1 MYSSGAP
8 RAPRPRWNEH
18 RPTGRFAAG
27 RRGLGRLITTG
38 VTVAVTTVAATAGVV
53 SALGAQPA
61 RGAEPTGLALTAIAA
76 GGPPAGTVLRAGRFI
91 VDLEGRVLFLHG
103 PSVPPGA
110 VVDTATAG
118 QWAAEG
124 FNAVS
129 IGVRMD
135 TDGTF
140 AGSSSSS
147 SSSSH
152 AGMPARA
159 AADGSDPGLEQLATA
174 VDAVVGRGLRVMIQI
189 VPTAAAVR
197 AGDEAFAAGL
207 RRVAGRFHDV
217 AGLVGFELVAPAGS
231 PALNGAV
238 RDTDA
243 HHLLWRQSIA
253 PFDAAA
259 SVVTNDEAALLV
271 GWAAGDP
278 ATVLRLVSAADATQ
292 LGWFFDRPLNDT
304 TLGAVARPYPAAVA
318 GVPVGFTYS
327 PSGRLLTLSYVPV
340 PAGGG
345 AFSGGAATQIRV
357 PTRVYPDGYVVRA
370 NGATVVSAPGAGV
383 LCLVT
388 DARAARVDVRVEPA
402 AAGREPPV
410 AAPVAGDPCPGV
422 TARPTAPPAGGQAVD
437 GAMRTDRAASRATG
451 QAGGTGGGQT
461 GGMALWALPLAGAVG
476 MASVLGGL
484 RWRMRR
490 GRGRGGRAAVA
501 GSRRFP

>member
-1 MYSSGAP
+1 MYSSGGP
-8 RAPRPRWNEH
+8 KAPRPRWNEH
-18 RPTGRFAAG
+18 RPTGRFAPG

-38 VTVAVTTVAATAGVV
+38 VTVTVTTVAAMAGVV

-110 VVDTATAG
+110 VVDTATVG

-135 TDGTF
+135 ADGTF
-140 AGSSSSS
+140 AGSSG
-147 SSSSH
+147 SSSH

-174 VDAVVGRGLRVMIQI
+174 VDTVVAQGLRVMIQI
-189 VPTAAAVR
+189 VPTAAAMR

-217 AGLVGFELVAPAGS
+217 AGLVGFELAAPAGS

-243 HHLLWRQSIA
+243 HHLLWRQGIA

-259 SVVTNDEAALLV
+259 SVVTNDEATLLA

-357 PTRVYPDGYVVRA
+357 PRRVYPDGYVVRA
-370 NGATVVSAPGAGV
+370 SGATVVSAPGAGV

-410 AAPVAGDPCPGV
+410 AAPTAGDPCPGAA
-422 TARPTAPPAGGQAVD
+422 ARPTAPPAAGQAVD
-437 GAMRTDRAASRATG
+437 GAMRTDRAVARATGRAGGTGDG
-451 QAGGTGGGQT
+451 QAGGGAN
-461 GGMALWALPLAGAVG
+461 GMLLWALPLAGAVG

-490 GRGRGGRAAVA
+490 GRGGRAAVA